1 MNLLGLRFAS
11 PNAFFLLAAVAA
23 VGLFL
28 VWRSKRARNPTFT
41 FPSVALTAR
50 LPVTFWSRLAWLPD
64 ALRIGALSLFV
75 VALARPQV
83 VGTAEDDEAEG
94 IDIVLALDTSCSMQA
109 ADFQPKDRMH
119 VAKASIAQFV
129 QSRTVDRIGLVV
141 FAAEAATWVPLTL
154 DYPLMVELV
163 DEVEV
168 GLLPDGTAIGSA
180 VGTAL
185 NRLKDS
191 QAASR
196 VVVLVTDGDNNAG
209 NISPKKAAEFAR
221 ELGVR
226 VYTILIGRGGPV
238 PFPRGTDIFGR
249 VVYRE
254 QVVPTNPELLR
265 EIAEISGGQAYGAK
279 DGEELDAR
287 LVEVLD
293 ALERSRLESGISAPP
308 KDERFGY
315 FVTAGLI
322 FVLLELLLSAT
333 RLRRFP

>member
-1 MNLLGLRFAS
+1 MSALGFRFATPS
-11 PNAFFLLAAVAA
+11 AFGLFVLVAA
-23 VGLFL
+23 VVALL
-28 VWRSKRARNPTFT
+28 VWRRKKHRDPAFT
-41 FPSVALTAR
+41 FPSIALTEG
-50 LPVTFWSRLAWLPD
+50 LPSTLWSRLAWLPD
-64 ALRIGALSLFV
+64 ALRIGALALFI

-83 VGTAEDDEAEG
+83 LGTAEDEEAEG

-109 ADFQPKDRMH
+109 ADFQPNDRMH

-154 DYPLMVELV
+154 DYPLMVDLV

-180 VGTAL
+180 IGTAL

-191 QAASR
+191 KAASR
-196 VVVLVTDGDNNAG
+196 VVVLVTDGDNNSG
-209 NISPKKAAEFAR
+209 NISPKKAAEFAKD
-221 ELGVR
+221 LGVR

-238 PFPRGTDIFGR
+238 PFPRGKDIFGR

-254 QVVPTNPELLR
+254 QVVPTDPELLA
-265 EIAEISGGQAYGAK
+265 EIARISGGEAYRAQ

-308 KDERFGY
+308 KDERFGF
-315 FVTAGLI
+315 FVGAGLVL
-322 FVLLELLLSAT
+322 VLLEVLLSAT
-333 RLRRFP
+333 RMRRFP